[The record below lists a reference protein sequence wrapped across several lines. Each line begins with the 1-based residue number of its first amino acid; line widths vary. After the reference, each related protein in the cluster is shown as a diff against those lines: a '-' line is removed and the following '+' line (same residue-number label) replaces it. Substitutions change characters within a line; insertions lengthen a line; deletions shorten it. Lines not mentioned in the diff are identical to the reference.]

1 MENKYAKIEDK
12 TLAPR
17 ILELCRRQLAQ
28 EIPALM
34 LPLYLF
40 KEYPWDV
47 PGPMA
52 TDGLHLFYCPRQVVE
67 DFRADRQAPGRQM
80 LHVLLHCL
88 LGHLP
93 QRRGRKRTALFDA
106 LVDWRVQLLMQ
117 ELLKQEPQVPAC
129 ETVNFAKP
137 LPALYKKISA
147 DSHLVRKAV
156 KLGQCS
162 AVDDHRF
169 WDPVVITVWKA
180 GPGGDGEESTD
191 SSAPGV
197 AATSLGGNAL
207 DAGMENVPDWEGIS
221 RDLLDGQTFGKL
233 PGALENALRP
243 ADNNQISYRQFLR
256 RFAVSKEKLHIDPDG
271 LDSRW
276 YCLGLDLY
284 GNIPLIEPPELSE
297 PPQSDDLVIALD
309 TSGSCSGE
317 VMQRFLRETMNLLRD
332 LSAGQS
338 RFRIL
343 LLQCDARIQQEVVLE
358 HPEQVETLLEDFV
371 PKGFGGTDF
380 RPVFSR
386 VEQLRQEGRLPRV
399 QGLLYLSDACGSF
412 PDTPPDY
419 PVAFLI
425 PKEDRPLS
433 FFWQPKIP
441 PWITTLYLDTD
452 EFTIKEASI

>member
-1 MENKYAKIEDK
+1 MKRKYAKIQDK

-80 LHVLLHCL
+80 LHVMLHCL

-93 QRRGRKRTALFDA
+93 QRKGRKRTALFDA

-117 ELLKQEPQVPAC
+117 ELLSGEPRVPVS
-129 ETVNFAKP
+129 ETVNFAQP
-137 LPALYKKISA
+137 LPALYKKVSA
-147 DSHLVRKAV
+147 DGHLVRKAM
-156 KLGQCS
+156 KLGRHS

-169 WDPVVITVWKA
+169 WDPVVITGEKA

-191 SSAPGV
+191 SSTQG
-197 AATSLGGNAL
+197 T
-207 DAGMENVPDWEGIS
+207 GMEKALDWEGIA
-221 RDLLDGQTFGKL
+221 RDLTDGQTFGKL

-243 ADNNQISYRQFLR
+243 AEDNQISYRQFLR
-256 RFAVSKEKLHIDPDG
+256 RFAAPKEKLHIDPDG

-284 GNIPLIEPPELSE
+284 GDIPLIEPPELSE
-297 PPQSDDLVIALD
+297 PPQPDDLVIALD

-317 VMQRFLRETMNLLRD
+317 VMRQFLRETMNLLRD

-343 LLQCDARIQQEVVLE
+343 LLQCDAEIQQELLLE
-358 HPEQVETLLEDFV
+358 RPEQVETLLEDFV
-371 PKGFGGTDF
+371 PKGFGGTNF
-380 RPVFSR
+380 CTVFQR
-386 VEQLRQEGRLPRV
+386 VEQLRQEGVLPRV

-419 PVAFLI
+419 PTAFLI
-425 PKEDRPLS
+425 PKEEVRLS

-441 PWITTLYLDTD
+441 PWITALYLDTN